1 MYKTFNKN
9 LSEDFMYNID
19 RSAVILTPKEPF
31 LTWLNSV
38 EQDGNQWS
46 LNEIRSDP
54 TVYLIPSQE
63 TEVRA
68 AHYINSIYS
77 ELFNRVLEEW
87 IMEKELWPKELTL
100 DMFYDWFD
108 IYFYSSII
116 DTDAAPIQ
124 KDEIF

>member
-1 MYKTFNKN
+1 
-9 LSEDFMYNID
+9 MYNID
-19 RSAVILTPKEPF
+19 RSAVIITPKEPF
-31 LTWLNSV
+31 LQWLNSV

-63 TEVRA
+63 TEIRA
-68 AHYINSIYS
+68 AHYINDIYS
-77 ELFNRVLEEW
+77 DLFKRVLEEW
-87 IMEKELWPKELTL
+87 IMEKELWPKELSL
-100 DMFYDWFD
+100 DLFYDWFD

-116 DTDAAPIQ
+116 DTDAAPIE